1 MLSEKVKE
9 LQSLHRDF
17 EDLIPRLLLEKDIKD
32 ICRSAY
38 EIENKKIRIL
48 FDLLSESPKIGRE
61 FENLVKEMLRL
72 ESRMKGIIED
82 IIRNMEDPD
91 VYIKTL
97 ANFNRNYDYLVT
109 ENLSSLLLYAEFS
122 DLLQKEGGI
131 PEPILNRIMKAE
143 EVSEKIGVLVKF
155 LSILYNK
162 PSALFKVETS
172 LRSLNQLGLR
182 WVEIRHL
189 ERETGIK
196 REELEEILEGLTL
209 IGVVEKM
216 NRGGESV
223 YRIRN
228 SGEDKGNI

>member
-1 MLSEKVKE
+1 
-9 LQSLHRDF
+9 
-17 EDLIPRLLLEKDIKD
+17 
-32 ICRSAY
+32 
-38 EIENKKIRIL
+38 
-48 FDLLSESPKIGRE
+48 
-61 FENLVKEMLRL
+61 
-72 ESRMKGIIED
+72 
-82 IIRNMEDPD
+82 MEDPD